1 MSKALLSL
9 SQLAAPADSSHGTA
23 LGDARD
29 ALAYWSRRAS
39 ELPWHQRAARR
50 EARSMIATSRAR
62 LVGAHLER
70 WGLGTLAP
78 RLIALLGTNGLT
90 ARGHVRSIV
99 WTTMRRTPIGRRILL
114 TAAGVAAASAACF
127 ALAAA
132 ALTHVLG
139 LWPL

>member
-1 MSKALLSL
+1 MSTALLSL
-9 SQLAAPADSSHGTA
+9 SRRAAPAEPSHGTPIA
-23 LGDARD
+23 EARD

-39 ELPWHQRAARR
+39 ELRWHQRAARR

-70 WGLGTLAP
+70 WGRGTIAH
-78 RLIALLGTNGLT
+78 RLIPLVGIRGLI
-90 ARGHVRSIV
+90 AGAHVRSLV

-114 TAAGVAAASAACF
+114 GAAGVAAASVACL
-127 ALAAA
+127 ALGA
-132 ALTHVLG
+132 ALLTHLLG